1 MKLNKRVLASAAV
14 SASLVAT
21 AITPVALDAF

>member
-1 MKLNKRVLASAAV
+1 MKLNKRVLTSAAV

-21 AITPVALDAF
+21 TVTPVTLDTF